1 MYTLF
6 ILFFASLIG
15 IIVMI
20 SRKLAYVRNE
30 EILGREDVLHPFE
43 PHIEKIKNITAKSAK
58 AYGYMA
64 LVETIRLYIKS
75 SNLMKQKFKE
85 TKGTVKNL
93 INKTTNGGTVNSE
106 GVQEDNIFLKKVTE
120 YKKKIRQI
128 KHKVRREEEKKQ

>member
-1 MYTLF
+1 
-6 ILFFASLIG
+6 
-15 IIVMI
+15 MI
-20 SRKLAYVRNE
+20 TRKLAFVRGAQ
-30 EILGREDVLHPFE
+30 ILGREDVSHPFE

-75 SNLMKQKFKE
+75 SNMMKQKFNE

-93 INKTTNGGTVNSE
+93 INKTMNDGVVNSE
-106 GVQEDNIFLKKVTE
+106 GIQEDNSFLKKVTE